1 MNVGPVQEMA
11 VQWNAIPP
19 EQYAQAGSFVVDGTV
34 EGATVQPQATIKVIG
49 PMAAE
54 RISLAVAQGNAPTLP
69 AEVSVYFTDG
79 SEQSHPVVWNT
90 EGLEFT
96 AGKTVT
102 VPGTVQ
108 VENTTLSTTASV
120 RVVSLEEVT
129 SQIVSQQVAGSTLP
143 LAVSFYSPDGDSATN
158 INDGSKEF
166 SNQAGKKIWSDWQ
179 RDTFH
184 PAPWVGIVLG
194 TADTPQD
201 TTVNKISIGFI
212 AESGQTALK
221 VPQDYTVQY
230 YVGNQLDYN
239 VSNVNDGQ
247 NWPLMSAPNNWKEVP
262 NLQKGQLPTDDGYA
276 TMVDATFDPVV
287 TKAIRVVITPK
298 QNQWVGVEELEVY
311 SPVVPTNDNYQVSSI
326 LLDGTERL
334 ADFDQNRVLTVEVST
349 DTLPKIEAFATNNA
363 AVTVVP
369 APDTNS
375 AAKIIF
381 CAENGNKE
389 TTIEYTIQFHKITP
403 ESYPIEVKV
412 PHLTASVQ
420 EAMEGEKVYL
430 LLEDG
435 YHIKENTL

>member
-1 MNVGPVQEMA
+1 M
-11 VQWNAIPP
+11 
-19 EQYAQAGSFVVDGTV
+19 
-34 EGATVQPQATIKVIG
+34 
-49 PMAAE
+49 
-54 RISLAVAQGNAPTLP
+54 
-69 AEVSVYFTDG
+69 
-79 SEQSHPVVWNT
+79 
-90 EGLEFT
+90 
-96 AGKTVT
+96 
-102 VPGTVQ
+102 
-108 VENTTLSTTASV
+108 
-120 RVVSLEEVT
+120 
-129 SQIVSQQVAGSTLP
+129 
-143 LAVSFYSPDGDSATN
+143 
-158 INDGSKEF
+158 
-166 SNQAGKKIWSDWQ
+166 
-179 RDTFH
+179 
-184 PAPWVGIVLG
+184 
-194 TADTPQD
+194 
-201 TTVNKISIGFI
+201 
-212 AESGQTALK
+212 K

-247 NWPLMSAPNNWKEVP
+247 NWPLMSDPNNWKEVP

-276 TMVDATFDPVV
+276 TMVDVTFDPVV
-287 TKAIRVVITPK
+287 TKAIRVVMTPK

>member
-1 MNVGPVQEMA
+1 M
-11 VQWNAIPP
+11 
-19 EQYAQAGSFVVDGTV
+19 
-34 EGATVQPQATIKVIG
+34 
-49 PMAAE
+49 
-54 RISLAVAQGNAPTLP
+54 
-69 AEVSVYFTDG
+69 
-79 SEQSHPVVWNT
+79 
-90 EGLEFT
+90 EFT

-129 SQIVSQQVAGSTLP
+129 SQMVSQQVAGSTLP
-143 LAVSFYSPDGDSATN
+143 LAVSFCSPDGDSATN

-247 NWPLMSAPNNWKEVP
+247 NWPLMSDPNNWKEVP

-276 TMVDATFDPVV
+276 TMVDVTFDPVV
-287 TKAIRVVITPK
+287 TKAIRVVK
-298 QNQWVGVEELEVY
+298 
-311 SPVVPTNDNYQVSSI
+311 
-326 LLDGTERL
+326 
-334 ADFDQNRVLTVEVST
+334 
-349 DTLPKIEAFATNNA
+349 
-363 AVTVVP
+363 
-369 APDTNS
+369 
-375 AAKIIF
+375 
-381 CAENGNKE
+381 
-389 TTIEYTIQFHKITP
+389 
-403 ESYPIEVKV
+403 
-412 PHLTASVQ
+412 
-420 EAMEGEKVYL
+420 
-430 LLEDG
+430 
-435 YHIKENTL
+435 